1 MPTFREMVEAARP
14 HVREVSAIEAKQ
26 IAEAHEDVVLLDVRE
41 DHEWAMGHLPGAILV
56 PLRQLDLQ
64 ADSGGPRPNADLT
77 AATERPVVAYC
88 ATGARS
94 ILAADLLQKLGYR
107 DVVSMRGG
115 IMGWAR
121 EGLPID

>member
-1 MPTFREMVEAARP
+1 MPSFQEMVEAARP
-14 HVREVSAIEAKQ
+14 HVREVSALEAKQ
-26 IAEAHEDVVLLDVRE
+26 IAEAREDAVVLDVRE

-56 PLRQLDLQ
+56 PLGQLDFQ
-64 ADSGGPRPNADLT
+64 ADPAGPRPNADLI

-88 ATGARS
+88 ATGKRS